1 MELFNII
8 PENFFNLLTGKNQ
21 KIYIACVGEVF
32 KAYEQGSILG
42 MDKRIAQQVIIDYLD
57 IHPEL
62 LLDEEVSE
70 DKAED
75 YEYTQDQEEQEEQEE
90 RSIRE
95 VANKVLKRLEECE
108 WIDIDVNN
116 DYVEMLNF
124 RDYAIT
130 IIEALKTVSLDT
142 YYGFGDDESHEFR
155 GYIYTVY
162 SLLTHEQVEFA
173 MVLDQVYR
181 NTVAFVREIRKLDS
195 RLKYYIRT
203 IIENSEIR
211 DLIHLLVNYKVELVD
226 QAYYRLKTSDNINKY
241 KLSIVSTLE
250 RYQQDPFIIE
260 TIARDYLPKSKNNME
275 LAKVKVN
282 KKIDDMIDIYNA
294 LDSIIDEIDE
304 KNKVYV
310 NTTIAKI
317 KFLLNDDK
325 NIIGKLTTIL
335 KYTASEMKKY
345 RTEQALKNIRG
356 LFDISSHNQI
366 SNNSLYTPRGA
377 YSRSIAQ
384 YLQDNELNPSVQ
396 LQEAFYKEFETNYS
410 EDVIKKYLS
419 KFFEVRRSI
428 KASELLSKDMS
439 DEAVLRLL
447 YILVYAGDEM
457 NYFITP
463 LESEIEHER
472 FTLADFEITRGY

>member
-21 KIYIACVGEVF
+21 KIYIACVGEIF

-62 LLDEEVSE
+62 LLDDETVEETSE
-70 DKAED
+70 TIE
-75 YEYTQDQEEQEEQEE
+75 EYQDELEKEEQEE

-95 VANKVLKRLEECE
+95 IANKVLKRMEECE
-108 WIDIDVNN
+108 WIDVDVNN
-116 DYVEMLNF
+116 DYVEILNF

-130 IIEALKTVSLDT
+130 IIEALKTISQDT
-142 YYGFGDDESHEFR
+142 YYGFGDDEDHEFR

-162 SLLTHEQVEFA
+162 TLLSHEHVEFA

-226 QAYYRLKTSDNINKY
+226 QAYSRLKTSDNINKY
-241 KLSIVSTLE
+241 KLEIINTLE

-260 TIARDYLPKSKNNME
+260 TIAREYLPKSKNNME

-294 LDSIIDEIDE
+294 LDSIIDEIDD
-304 KNKVYV
+304 KNKIYV

-325 NIIGKLTTIL
+325 NVIGKLTTIL
-335 KYTASEMKKY
+335 KHTAAEMKKY
-345 RTEQALKNIRG
+345 KTEQALKTIRP
-356 LFDISSHNQI
+356 LFDISSHGQI
-366 SNNSLYTPRGA
+366 ANTSLYTPRGA
-377 YSRSIAQ
+377 YSRSAAQ
-384 YLQDNELNPSVQ
+384 FLQENELNPSVQ
-396 LQEAFYKEFETNYS
+396 LQEAFYKEFETNFS
-410 EDVIKKYLS
+410 EDVIKKYLD
-419 KFFEVRRSI
+419 KFFEVKPVI

-439 DEAVLRLL
+439 DEAILRLL

-463 LESEIEHER
+463 LESEIDHDR
-472 FTLADFEITRGY
+472 FTLADFEIIRGY